1 MDWLQTLLI
10 GLGILL
16 FLFVLGVPVFVA
28 FLITNLLGAVHFFGG
43 RGFSI
48 FTNSIYDTLAT
59 SSLATIALF
68 ILMGEVLF
76 RSGATEA
83 VFKSTDTLIGRVKGR
98 DFVLSSALGTI
109 FGALSGAAMG
119 VVAMLGR
126 SLLPQMLDR
135 GCDRRMSIG
144 AILGG
149 ANLAP
154 IIPPS
159 VLIIIIGMLANISI
173 SRFLVAGI
181 IPGLLI
187 AGLLL
192 LYTSVRIWLRPEMA
206 GHAAGQAP
214 EKDYTWTDRLVAVG
228 RLLPFSI
235 IIFFVMGFILLGIA
249 TPSESAAS
257 GVVGSLL
264 AAAWYRKLSW
274 RMVKESLE
282 SAAVVSAII
291 LIIMASSKLFS
302 QLLSLSGATSAIG
315 QLAVATPLDPMLML
329 FIMMLIPFLFC
340 MFLDQIAI
348 SIVIIPI
355 YTPVIA
361 ALGFDPMWFYVM
373 FLINVTI
380 GGFSPPFGYVLFA
393 FKAAAPQ
400 LSVTDLYS
408 AAWPVVGIF
417 ILAMILIAV
426 FPPLATWLPSLI

>member
-1 MDWLQTLLI
+1 MEWLHIMLF
-10 GLGILL
+10 GLGILVLL
-16 FLFVLGVPVFVA
+16 FLFGVPIFVS
-28 FLITNLLGAVHFFGG
+28 FVITNIIGALYFFGN

-48 FTNSIYDTLAT
+48 FTNSIFDTLAS

-76 RSGATEA
+76 RSGATDA

-98 DFVLSSALGTI
+98 DFILSSALGTI

-126 SLLPQMLDR
+126 SLLPQMISR
-135 GCDRRMSIG
+135 GCDQRMSIA

-159 VLIIIIGMLANISI
+159 VLIIVIGMLANISI
-173 SRFLVAGI
+173 SQFLIAGI
-181 IPGLLI
+181 LPGLMI
-187 AGLLL
+187 AGLLVI
-192 LYTSVRIWLRPEMA
+192 YTLSRIWLTPELA
-206 GHAAGQAP
+206 GRNDDGTSAGGVSWSECA
-214 EKDYTWTDRLVAVG
+214 LAIG
-228 RLLPFSI
+228 RLLPFTV

-257 GVVGSLL
+257 GVVGALL
-264 AAAWYRKLSW
+264 AAAWYRKLSLQ
-274 RMVKESLE
+274 MVRESLE
-282 SAAVVSAII
+282 SAAVVSAVI

-315 QLAVATPLDPMLML
+315 QLAVATSLDPIVML

-348 SIVIIPI
+348 SIVLIPI
-355 YTPVIA
+355 YAPVIA
-361 ALGFDPMWFYVM
+361 ALGFDPIWFYVM

-400 LSVTDLYS
+400 LSITDLY
-408 AAWPVVGIF
+408 AASWPIVGIF
-417 ILAMILIAV
+417 LFAMLLIGI
-426 FPPLATWLPSLI
+426 FPPIATWLPSLI

>member
-10 GLGILL
+10 GLAILL
-16 FLFVLGVPVFVA
+16 SLFMLGVPVFVA
-28 FLITNLLGAVHFFGG
+28 FLITNLLGAAYFFGG

-76 RSGATEA
+76 RSGATDA

-126 SLLPQMLDR
+126 SLLPQMLAR

-192 LYTSVRIWLRPEMA
+192 LYTTFRIRLKPEMA
-206 GHAAGQAP
+206 GHAAGQTA
-214 EKDYTWTDRLVAVG
+214 EKDDTWTDRLIAIG

-249 TPSESAAS
+249 TPSESAAT
-257 GVVGSLL
+257 GVVGALL

-302 QLLSLSGATSAIG
+302 QLLSLSGATRAIG

-408 AAWPVVGIF
+408 AAWPIVGIF
-417 ILAMILIAV
+417 LLAMILIAV
-426 FPPLATWLPSLI
+426 FPPLATWLPGLI